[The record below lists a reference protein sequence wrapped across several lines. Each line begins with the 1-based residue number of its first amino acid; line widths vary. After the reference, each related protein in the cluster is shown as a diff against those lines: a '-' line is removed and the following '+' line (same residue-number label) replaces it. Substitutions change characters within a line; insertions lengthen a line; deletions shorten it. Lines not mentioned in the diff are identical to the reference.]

1 MIIRDLANIKFDL
14 QLFYG
19 YTGECDEFQITQN
32 SDIGAELLSV
42 RLSERQAF
50 LDNMDSG
57 LQIVINERDYLTLK
71 LKNVTC

>member
-1 MIIRDLANIKFDL
+1 MIIRDLETIKFEL

-19 YTGECDEFQITQN
+19 YTGECDEFQVTQD
-32 SDIGAELLSV
+32 SEIGAELLSIG
-42 RLSERQAF
+42 LSERQAF

-57 LQIVINERDYLTLK
+57 LQITVNRPDSVTVE